1 MVRKISS
8 MGEYDS
14 SYGSVRKIDSL
25 GEYDP
30 VETMRVMTAPLSG
43 PRPVPDLIDTGMIIG
58 LEVVPA
64 IVGGL
69 VGSFAGPKGTI
80 IGGAGGS
87 ALGNYMSQ
95 NYRINRGFQEDLG
108 MAELGAATVLGG
120 IPSATGAKALKNI
133 GGVTRREFV
142 RQKVRVW
149 QPENYLHEHT
159 ETKDAPRQERKSQPP
174 FCLVEHSVVGL
185 VR

>member
-1 MVRKISS
+1 MD
-8 MGEYDS
+8 E
-14 SYGSVRKIDSL
+14 IDIEATERYYQNSNTIDI
-25 GEYDP
+25 EATKQYYQ
-30 VETMRVMTAPLSG
+30 EPLSLAQA
-43 PRPVPDLIDTGMIIG
+43 RVPDLIDTGMIIG

-133 GGVTRREFV
+133 GGVTRTGIRATEGAGLATGELLARTYGDEGRAPTREEIATTVLFGG
-142 RQKVRVW
+142 
-149 QPENYLHEHT
+149 
-159 ETKDAPRQERKSQPP
+159 S
-174 FCLVEHSVVGL
+174 FGGGL
-185 VR
+185 GALEAKW